1 MVAGLSGSEILK
13 VAAEIR
19 AVRETG
25 VDVCDLTVGDF
36 GPAQF
41 RIPDALRSGIEAAL
55 VRGETNYPPSAGMPV
70 LRESVRRMYAER
82 LGVEYPMS
90 SVLIT
95 SGSRPGIYGTYLTL
109 VDPGDRV
116 VYSVP
121 SWNNNH
127 YCHLVGARDVVV
139 SCDASTRFLPTREM
153 LEGVIGGAR
162 MLVLNSPLNPTG
174 TMFGAEQLADICDL
188 VVEENARRQGER
200 PLYVL
205 YDQVYWTLTFGSES
219 HVHPVG
225 LNPAMA
231 PYTIYI
237 DGISK
242 AFAATGVRVGW
253 VAGPAD
259 VMARMSDVLTHI
271 GTWAPR
277 AGQVATAALLAD
289 REATE
294 SASRVI
300 VAGLKARLTALAAG
314 LAAMRDDGLPVDVID
329 PQGAIYVCA
338 RFALTGRRGPDGKV
352 LSTNED
358 IRRYLLQHAALGV
371 VAFQAFGSREES
383 GWFRLSAGAVSV
395 AEIEAVMPRVRG
407 AIEGTVG

>member
-1 MVAGLSGSEILK
+1 MVTGLSGSEILK

-36 GPAQF
+36 GPKQF
-41 RIPDALRSGIEAAL
+41 RIPAALRAGIEAAL
-55 VRGETNYPPSAGMPV
+55 ERGETNYPPSAGMPV
-70 LRESVRRMYAER
+70 LRASVRALYADR
-82 LGVEYPMS
+82 LGVDYPVS

-127 YCHLVGARDVVV
+127 YCHLVGGRDVVV
-139 SCDASTRFLPTREM
+139 ACDASTNFLPTRAM
-153 LEGVIGGAR
+153 LESAVRGAR

-174 TMFGAEQLADICDL
+174 TMFSEEQLAGICDL

-200 PLYVL
+200 PLYLL
-205 YDQVYWTLTFGSES
+205 YDQVYWTLTLGSER
-219 HVHPVG
+219 HVHPVA
-225 LNPAMA
+225 LNAAMA
-231 PYTIYI
+231 PYTIYV

-289 REATE
+289 RDATDAANRE
-294 SASRVI
+294 I
-300 VAGLKARLTALAAG
+300 VSGLRERTGALAKG
-314 LAAMRDDGLPVDVID
+314 LAAMRADGLPVDVIE

-338 RFALTGRRGPDGKV
+338 RFALTGRRGADGTV

-358 IRRYLLQHAALGV
+358 VRRYLLQRAALGV
-371 VAFQAFGSREES
+371 VAFQAFGLREES

-395 AEIEAVMPRVRG
+395 AEIEAVMPRVRV
-407 AIEGTVG
+407 AIEETIS